1 MYIVRQYPTLHLT
14 YLMFDQAQSLHAWAS
29 CLHVCVT
36 CVCIPVCANGFM
48 ATSWQQCIR
57 FHGNNAY
64 SFMAILWQQCVQFHG
79 NIHGNNAHK
88 FMATF
93 KQQCIRFHGNNVYMF
108 MATFRQQCTQV
119 HGNIHG
125 NNAHKFMATSWQQ
138 CVQFHGNMLTTM
150 HIASWQQCFATY
162 LKRLPASRSRTG
174 FFCGRQR
181 AAFWTCPSLL
191 SLRGAAGSSN
201 GGYLCFPCSSPVV
214 QSGFEL

>member
-64 SFMAILWQQCVQFHG
+64 SFMAILWQQCVQF
-79 NIHGNNAHK
+79 
-88 FMATF
+88 
-93 KQQCIRFHGNNVYMF
+93 
-108 MATFRQQCTQV
+108 

>member
-64 SFMAILWQQCVQFHG
+64 SFMAIL
-79 NIHGNNAHK
+79 
-88 FMATF
+88 
-93 KQQCIRFHGNNVYMF
+93 
-108 MATFRQQCTQV
+108 
-119 HGNIHG
+119 
-125 NNAHKFMATSWQQ
+125 WQQ